1 MAIKSVKSTAS
12 KTSGKK
18 PAKAVGPAVVAPKA
32 AASEL
37 SIDELVGGGKPQVEP
52 VRQAQGEQVD
62 QVVQVEQVEKKQVE
76 SVAPALP
83 QAPVQPMMQ
92 APAPVRMMQ
101 RPASAPL
108 RRSYGGP
115 RPQYRDRRPQYQSAG
130 STRQA
135 VQGTRDYDRGY
146 AADRGYTQDKY
157 ADRGYEAGY
166 QSAPGEAPLRQGFE
180 GQARPASAQ
189 GYGEARPFEYLNG
202 SSFAGIVDN
211 RVIPDAGLPT
221 EEVTGILDTGIEG
234 GHGILRPKF
243 IPSDQDIYISTSQIK
258 RFGLRPGDLVT
269 GPARRPKENER
280 YWGLLMVE
288 KVNGKA
294 PTDLAKR
301 PKFGDL
307 TPIFPK
313 DRITLE
319 TGPEPLANR
328 MIDLVA
334 PVGKGQRGMIVSPPK
349 AGKTTIMKDMATGV
363 AKSFP
368 DIHVMAVL
376 IGERPEEVTDIR
388 RHIEKV
394 TNGKGEVI
402 ASNFDE
408 RAEDQTKAAEIA
420 LERAKRLVE
429 EGNDVFILLDS
440 ITRLARAYNLAIPT
454 SGRTLSGGFDPAA
467 LYPPK
472 RFFGAARNF
481 EENGSLTIVGTALVD
496 TGSRMDDLVYEEFKG
511 TGNMELVLDR
521 RLADRRIFPS
531 IDIQRS
537 GTRKEELLFSN
548 ADYQSVVLMRRM
560 LDILNDDER
569 TQLVVDKMKRHKS
582 NKEFLASLKEG

>member
-1 MAIKSVKSTAS
+1 MAV
-12 KTSGKK
+12 
-18 PAKAVGPAVVAPKA
+18 KA
-32 AASEL
+32 AKKAEPTKVSEL
-37 SIDELVGGGKPQVEP
+37 SIDDLVASKPKELKVEVAP
-52 VRQAQGEQVD
+52 VVPAPVP
-62 QVVQVEQVEKKQVE
+62 VPV
-76 SVAPALP
+76 PALP
-83 QAPVQPMMQ
+83 AAPIQPMMQ
-92 APAPVRMMQ
+92 PASPSSPRVEAGLGGPAAPVRMMPQ
-101 RPASAPL
+101 RTYG
-108 RRSYGGP
+108 RRIMP
-115 RPQYRDRRPQYQSAG
+115 QQRPQYRDRRRESYGYNNQDSFVDAPPYAEASVGAG
-130 STRQA
+130 R
-135 VQGTRDYDRGY
+135 
-146 AADRGYTQDKY
+146 
-157 ADRGYEAGY
+157 
-166 QSAPGEAPLRQGFE
+166 
-180 GQARPASAQ
+180 
-189 GYGEARPFEYLNG
+189 RPFEYLNG
-202 SSFAGIVDN
+202 GSFAGVVDN
-211 RVIPDAGLPT
+211 RVLPDAGLPT
-221 EEVTGILDTGIEG
+221 EEVEGILDNGIEG
-234 GHGILRPKF
+234 GHGVLRPKF
-243 IPSDQDIYISTSQIK
+243 IPTDSDIYISTSQIK
-258 RFGLRPGDLVT
+258 RFGLRPGDRVT

-288 KVNGKA
+288 KVNGK
-294 PTDLAKR
+294 PPIDLDKR
-301 PKFGDL
+301 PRFGDL

-313 DRITLE
+313 DRLTLE
-319 TGPEPLANR
+319 TGPDPLANR

-334 PVGKGQRGMIVSPPK
+334 PIGRGQRGMIVSPPK

-363 AKSFP
+363 AKNFP
-368 DIHVMAVL
+368 EIHLMAVL

-388 RHIEKV
+388 RHIESV
-394 TNGKGEVI
+394 TGGKGEVI

-408 RAEDQTKAAEIA
+408 RAEDQTKSAEIA

-429 EGNDVFILLDS
+429 EGNHVFILLDS

-481 EENGSLTIVGTALVD
+481 EEAGSLTIIGTALVD

-548 ADYQSVVLMRRM
+548 SDYQSVVLMRRM
-560 LDILNDDER
+560 LDVLNDDER
-569 TQLVVDKMKRHKS
+569 SQLVIDKMKKHKS